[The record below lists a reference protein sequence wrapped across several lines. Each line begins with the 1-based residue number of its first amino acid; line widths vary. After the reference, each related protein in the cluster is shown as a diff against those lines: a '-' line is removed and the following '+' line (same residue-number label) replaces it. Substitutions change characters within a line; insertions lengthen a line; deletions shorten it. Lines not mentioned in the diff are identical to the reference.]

1 MMSPPHPL
9 KEYTSPSV
17 IILCIIFNS
26 SSVPVPTKRRVG
38 KKEASG
44 MRGTAF
50 SESFISLT
58 QVCFLEFLA
67 KSIFYVSKA
76 AASSLFSAHFLFQ
89 LSKRFAYVKMN

>member
-1 MMSPPHPL
+1 MMSSPHLL
-9 KEYTSPSV
+9 KESTSPSV

-26 SSVPVPTKRRVG
+26 SSAPVPTEGRGG

-50 SESFISLT
+50 SERFIRLT

-76 AASSLFSAHFLFQ
+76 ASSFLFSAHFLFQ
-89 LSKRFAYVKMN
+89 LSKKFAYVKMN